1 MCSSDLYYARVDFV
15 RPCYARRQSLKREL
29 RATGKQTALLEGFF
43 PHVQGIP
50 SRLLIV
56 RKNIA
61 GFSRTQGIPQG
72 LRTRRPLAS
81 PHTGEYRAVG
91 LHRRLHGRHR
101 RFSPCTRNITTYS
114 SRKTASRYC
123 NPPQNGIYCDYIPT
137 RGRRS
142 KQAYTTPH

>member
-1 MCSSDLYYARVDFV
+1 MTGKRTTSLGGLFPYARDATSNSYPIVLGRILDF
-15 RPCYARRQSLKREL
+15 SH
-29 RATGKQTALLEGFF
+29 T
-43 PHVQGIP
+43 QGMP

-91 LHRRLHGRHR
+91 LHQRLHSRHR
-101 RFSPCTRNITTYS
+101 RFSPCARNITMFS
-114 SRKTASRYC
+114 SQKTASRYC

>member
-1 MCSSDLYYARVDFV
+1 M
-15 RPCYARRQSLKREL
+15 
-29 RATGKQTALLEGFF
+29 TGKRTTSLGGLFHTQGMQPRIAIRLCWAGFWTFPTRRGCRRGCLLSE
-43 PHVQGIP
+43 
-50 SRLLIV
+50 
-56 RKNIA
+56 KNIA

-91 LHRRLHGRHR
+91 LHQRLHSRHR
-101 RFSPCTRNITTYS
+101 RFSPCARNITMYS

-123 NPPQNGIYCDYIPT
+123 NLLQNGIYCDYIPT